1 MKNASVRAPSLSFGR
16 LENSTSITLQQNA
29 FDIPLKTSNRYPYIP
44 LEPSKNQIRILR
56 RNSSKDAGPL
66 NFTMQVV
73 SLDTEPAYEALSYTW
88 ADETGNTDQDATV
101 IIDGQT
107 IAVTR
112 SLEAALKAIFLDDA
126 TKILWV
132 DAICIN
138 QVDVHEVNEQVRKMS
153 TIYESA
159 SGVIAWLG
167 SEYSNSPGAIKR
179 LRNFNTK
186 AVGECMYQTSGPW
199 PDDLIPSEEVI
210 HDIIGIVQLFSR
222 AYWTRCWVVQEIA
235 FAKSVVFR
243 CGPETISFHDIN
255 IFSSPTVLDSALMI
269 RALNIASVGY
279 LLIGLYREGP
289 IGIDHSDHTKMDAS
303 LTAVGVILKRHR
315 RKISADPRDRIYSL
329 VSLMAPEK
337 QIRIPIDYSLE
348 TQPLFEMVATFIAT
362 EEKDLSILSEN
373 KTFCSIDSEGNK
385 VNSYSSSPSWVP
397 EWLVTATSDKYR
409 IDEHDQSMGSSCLSM
424 VGDSTIHG
432 RTLVTRALDIGKIT
446 EVGKLMP
453 GEHPDLEYLEFFDP
467 LYKWW
472 SIFHSLENR
481 DMFGK
486 NGFTDLVNY
495 GDYYK
500 QCEIFPDLAAVHN
513 KNLSRQLTILFSVYF
528 PNDTTWLPNFERETL
543 ITEEVKIQAESALWR
558 VIRWCGKRKLI
569 VLENSVA
576 GMGPQCTEAGD
587 IVAIIPGC
595 KVPVVLRKAGGASNE
610 YYNVGDCYVENT
622 MDGQAMKDIESG
634 LKSFQ
639 TIKIL

>member
-1 MKNASVRAPSLSFGR
+1 MALSGASIDPWGLSLALSRLKNASVRAPSLPLGSLR
-16 LENSTSITLQQNA
+16 NPTPSTLQQDA

-56 RNSSKDAGPL
+56 RNSSTDTGPL
-66 NFTMQVV
+66 KFTMQAV
-73 SLDTEPAYEALSYTW
+73 SLDTEPTYEALSYTW
-88 ADETGNTDQDATV
+88 ADETGNTDQDESV
-101 IIDGQT
+101 IIDGQA

-112 SLEAALKAIFLDDA
+112 SLEAALRAIFLDDP
-126 TKILWV
+126 TKALWI

-167 SEYSNSPGAIKR
+167 GDYSNSTEAIKF
-179 LRNFNTK
+179 LRNFNNKT
-186 AVGECMYQTSGPW
+186 VGECMYETSGPW
-199 PDDLIPSEEVI
+199 PDDLIPSKEVI
-210 HDIIGIVQLFSR
+210 HGIIGIVQLFARS
-222 AYWTRCWVVQEIA
+222 YWTRCWVVQEIA
-235 FAKSVVFR
+235 FAKSVV
-243 CGPETISFHDIN
+243 
-255 IFSSPTVLDSALMI
+255 ALMI
-269 RALNIASVGY
+269 RALNIANVGY
-279 LLIGLYREGP
+279 LLSGLYREGP
-289 IGIDHSDHTKMDAS
+289 IGIDHSDHTKMDAP
-303 LTAVGVILKRHR
+303 LTAVGAILKRHR

-329 VSLMAPEK
+329 VSLIAPEK

-397 EWLVTATSDKYR
+397 EWLATAGPDK
-409 IDEHDQSMGSSCLSM
+409 Q
-424 VGDSTIHG
+424 
-432 RTLVTRALDIGKIT
+432 IT

-453 GEHPDLEYLEFFDP
+453 GEHPDLSYLEFFDP
-467 LYKWW
+467 LYNWW
-472 SIFHSLENR
+472 SIFHSLGKR
-481 DMFGK
+481 DMFNK
-486 NGFTDLVNY
+486 HGFADLVNY

-500 QCEIFPDLAAVHN
+500 QCEMFPDLAIVHN
-513 KNLSRQLTILFSVYF
+513 DNLSRQLTILFSVYF
-528 PNDTTWLPNFERETL
+528 PDDKTWLPDFDRETL
-543 ITEEVKIQAESALWR
+543 ITEEVKTRAESAMWR
-558 VIRWCGKRKLI
+558 LIRWCGKRKII
-569 VLENSVA
+569 VVENSIA
-576 GMGPQCTEAGD
+576 GMGPQCAETGD

-595 KVPVVLRKAGGASNE
+595 KVPVVLRNAKSSGDE
-610 YYNVGDCYVENT
+610 YYNVGDCYVENI

-634 LKSFQ
+634 SKSFE